1 MLGLQVLSN
10 TITSI
15 TQVLPSIISIFTQV
29 LPVKSWHE
37 QRSKLHSSQEL
48 LHIRRRPGVSC
59 IQQEDWKGF
68 LNHININLLNQS
80 TISKFDAQGEFKQAV
95 EKITGLK
102 ITDRESEYLFKVW
115 PWNIKLHLMFLNQWP
130 NINLYLVHQN
140 IFKMVDANHD
150 GIIDAENEL
159 NLHKHRTPEY
169 ATYAREQTEILLN
182 DQNHA

>member
-1 MLGLQVLSN
+1 MLGLQVLSS

-68 LNHININLLNQS
+68 LNHININLQS
-80 TISKFDAQGEFKQAV
+80 ISKFDAQGEFKQAV

-115 PWNIKLHLMFLNQWP
+115 PWNI
-130 NINLYLVHQN
+130 NLYLIHQN
-140 IFKMVDANHD
+140 IFKMVDSNHD